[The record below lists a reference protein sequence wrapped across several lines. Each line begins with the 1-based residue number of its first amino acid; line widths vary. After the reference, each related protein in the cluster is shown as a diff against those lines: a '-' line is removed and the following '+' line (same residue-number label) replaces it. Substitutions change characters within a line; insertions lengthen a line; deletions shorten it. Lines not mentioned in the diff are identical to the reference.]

1 MNSPAQAESGRAR
14 TVVARIALTTGVTLA
29 AVGAAIMVGT
39 PAQAGVSTVT
49 VAAPAGLV
57 AQSATAQCPIGEF
70 LSGAAGGILGG
81 GGDVTLTDVIPN
93 LVTRSVTVWGHTNS
107 AATPA
112 YSVVAQANCLPGPP
126 PANYQLVQASSG
138 LNAAPT
144 KNVVANCPAGT
155 SLMGTGAQL
164 QGAFGQAFYRAVL
177 PNFALDSN
185 TVFADAI
192 AGFGGNWEATAYGIC
207 ATPPGA
213 APFRIAQTF
222 VGGPTPANAKSQ
234 ASGPCG
240 AVGARTTGVGA
251 TAAPGAAVSGFVF
264 ISRMST
270 NLAQSEVTV
279 AADEGRNPGANVAW
293 DLAAYN
299 ICWTP

>member
-1 MNSPAQAESGRAR
+1 MNSPSQGESRRTR
-14 TVVARIALTTGVTLA
+14 TVVARLALTTGVALA
-29 AVGAAIMVGT
+29 GVGAAIAVGT
-39 PAQAGVSTVT
+39 PAQAGVSTVA

-57 AQSATAQCPIGEF
+57 AQSATAQCPNGEF
-70 LSGAAGGILGG
+70 LTGASGGILGG
-81 GGDVTLTDVIPN
+81 GGDVTLTDVIPDVLN
-93 LVTRSVTVWGHTNS
+93 RSVTVWGHTNS
-107 AATPA
+107 GNMPA

-138 LNAAPT
+138 LNAVAN

-164 QGAFGQAFYRAVL
+164 QGAFGQAFYRAIL
-177 PNFALDSN
+177 PNFALDSS

-192 AGFGGNWEATAYGIC
+192 AAFGGNWEATAYAIC

-222 VGGPTPANAKSQ
+222 IGGPTPANAKSQ
-234 ASGPCG
+234 ASGAC
-240 AVGARTTGVGA
+240 AVAGARTTGVGA
-251 TAAPGAAVSGFVF
+251 TTSPGAAVAGFVF
-264 ISRMST
+264 ISQMST
-270 NLAQSEVTV
+270 NVAQDEVTA
-279 AADEGRNPGANVAW
+279 AADEGRNPGAGVAW
-293 DLAAYN
+293 EMAAYN